1 MSFDRAFLFDYGGTL
16 DGEGWHWFDRVLHL
30 YRTAGATIPE
40 ERIKQAFYAAD
51 RALDGAVA
59 GMSLRPLIERH
70 VEAQIEVLG
79 DEGRPYA
86 SGLVDGFCKITEEGW
101 AAARACLERLG
112 RQARLG
118 VVSNFYGNLD
128 TLLEEAGLRPHL
140 SVVVESI
147 HVEVAKPDPRIYRI
161 ALERLGLEP
170 AGVVMVGDNFERDVR
185 AAKQVGMWTV
195 WLRRNGGAPPEQGI
209 ADLVVSRLSEIPGR

>member
-1 MSFDRAFLFDYGGTL
+1 MSSDRAFLFDYGGTL

-40 ERIKQAFYAAD
+40 ERIRQAFYAAD

-59 GMSLRPLIERH
+59 GMRLRPLIERH

-79 DEGRPYA
+79 DEGRRYA
-86 SGLVDGFCKITEEGW
+86 SGLVEGFCTMTEEGW
-101 AAARACLERLG
+101 AAARACFERLG
-112 RQARLG
+112 GRARLG

-147 HVEVAKPDPRIYRI
+147 HVGVAKPDRWIYGI

-170 AGVVMVGDNFERDVR
+170 AEVVMVGDNFERDVR
-185 AAKQVGMWTV
+185 VAKQVGMGAI
-195 WLRRNGGAPPEQGI
+195 WLRRGGGPPPEEGI
-209 ADLVVSRLSEIPGR
+209 ADRVVSRLSEIPGR